1 MLKDLVNYVNIVL
14 FFKMDIVLQL
24 LLIWFVRENQ
34 TKQNINNEN
43 SNWEVENKVKQQL
56 EENKEISQS
65 GHESFRNKKKT
76 VSEAF

>member
-43 SNWEVENKVKQQL
+43 SKWEVENKVKQQL
-56 EENKEISQS
+56 KENKEISQS
-65 GHESFRNKKKT
+65 GHESFRNKRT
-76 VSEAF
+76 LSEAF